1 MCVVCKEQMKNIIPV
16 MYEPVHAPVANSL
29 AQLDLVDLPVHCIK
43 ILPMYL
49 TRFFPLL
56 VQFTDLY
63 KYSDNKN

>member
-1 MCVVCKEQMKNIIPV
+1 MKNIIPV

-49 TRFFPLL
+49 TRFFPFWFSLL
-56 VQFTDLY
+56 TSINIQITKIKIF
-63 KYSDNKN
+63 NC